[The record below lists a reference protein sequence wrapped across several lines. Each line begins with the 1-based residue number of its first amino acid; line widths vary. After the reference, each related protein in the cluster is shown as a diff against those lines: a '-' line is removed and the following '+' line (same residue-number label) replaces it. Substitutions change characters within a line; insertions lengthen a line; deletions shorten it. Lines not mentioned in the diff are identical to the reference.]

1 MNSLR
6 AAWLIA
12 RQDLRL
18 LLRQKETLLW
28 TFAMPFL
35 FFWFIGTVTA
45 GFGATAG
52 EGDGRSLDPLG
63 VAGFEPA
70 DPIAEALVERL
81 RGESFELRFAGEEH
95 PFHLQ
100 KRRLSLPSALGSG
113 VLAGVEQTLDFETD
127 SGPMGE
133 ASDRFRIQRAMIGLL
148 ADLVILRARKEPA
161 TPASLAEVAA
171 EQPAVKLTSHPARR
185 DTITRQPSGF
195 DQAVPGTMVMFAL
208 IVVLTGGASTL
219 LAERR
224 AGVLRRLA
232 SAPIPPWS
240 VVLGKWLGKFGLAG
254 VQITFAMVIGRVA
267 FGVSWGP
274 HLPAV
279 IGLLACY
286 ASLLASLALLLSNY
300 AHSEAQ
306 AVGLAVL
313 SGNLLAALGG
323 CWWPIE
329 VTPPFLQGLAMWLPT
344 GWTMDGLHKLVS
356 FGLGPSTV
364 LFNAGALL
372 SSALL
377 IGAFVT
383 RRFKFA

>member
-1 MNSLR
+1 MNPLR
-6 AAWLIA
+6 AALDIA
-12 RQDLRL
+12 IQDLGL

-45 GFGATAG
+45 GFGSTG
-52 EGDGRSLDPLG
+52 ESDGRSLDPLG
-63 VAGFEPA
+63 IAGFESS
-70 DPIAEALVERL
+70 DPIAVALTERL
-81 RGESFELRFAGEEH
+81 AEESFDLRLAGDEH
-95 PFHLQ
+95 PFSIQ
-100 KRRLSLPSALGSG
+100 KRRLKLPADLGAG
-113 VLAGVEQTLDFETD
+113 VLAGQEQTLSFETD

-133 ASDRFRIQRAMIGLL
+133 AADRFRVQRAMIGLL
-148 ADLVILRARKEPA
+148 ADLVILRARKEPV
-161 TPASLAEVAA
+161 TPESLAAIATEESPV
-171 EQPAVKLTSHPARR
+171 QMITRPARR
-185 DTITRQPSGF
+185 DAIVRPPSGF

-232 SAPIPPWS
+232 SAPIPRWS
-240 VVLGKWLGKFGLAG
+240 VVLGKWLGKLGLAG
-254 VQITFAMVIGRVA
+254 VQTGFAMLIGRFA

-274 HLPAV
+274 NLPAV

-286 ASLLASLALLLSNY
+286 AALLASLALALGNF
-300 AHSEAQ
+300 ARSESQ

-329 VTPPFLQGLAMWLPT
+329 VTPPFLQKLALWLPT
-344 GWTMDGLHKLVS
+344 GWAMDGLHKLVS
-356 FGLGPSTV
+356 FGLEP
-364 LFNAGALL
+364 
-372 SSALL
+372 SSALPHAAALLVSAAL
-377 IGAFVT
+377 IGALVVRKF
-383 RRFKFA
+383 RFA